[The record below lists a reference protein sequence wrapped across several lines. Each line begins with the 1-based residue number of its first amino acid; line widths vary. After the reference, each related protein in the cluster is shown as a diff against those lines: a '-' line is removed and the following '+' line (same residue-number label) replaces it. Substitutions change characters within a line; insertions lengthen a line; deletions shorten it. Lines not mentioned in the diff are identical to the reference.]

1 MEATIMAMTRTY
13 TADEVF
19 DLEDDE
25 RHELI
30 DGELF
35 TLPGSGGRASAIGLR
50 IGRLI
55 GNYLED
61 HPSGYVLGADGSFV
75 VTHHPET
82 MFSPDASYITF
93 NRLPGG
99 VLPEKFIPTWPDLA
113 IEVLSPSDRR
123 IEAERKVQRYLAA
136 GTPLVWLIDPKSE
149 TVMVYRRSGSSQQLA
164 RGQTLSGE
172 DVLPG
177 FEVSVD
183 RIFNLAR
190 QK

>member
-1 MEATIMAMTRTY
+1 MTMAITRTY

-19 DLEDDE
+19 ELEGDD
-25 RHELI
+25 RRELI

-35 TLPGSGGRASAIGLR
+35 ILPGSGGRASAIGLR

-75 VTHHPET
+75 VAHHPET
-82 MFSPDASYITF
+82 MFSPDASYISF

-113 IEVLSPSDRR
+113 VEVLSPSDRR
-123 IEAERKVQRYLAA
+123 IDAERKTQRYLEA

-149 TVMVYRRSGSSQQLA
+149 TVTVYRRSESVRQLS
-164 RGQTLSGE
+164 RDQTLSGE

-183 RIFNLAR
+183 KIFNQPG